1 MVHETAPEAR
11 GVHLFP
17 LFQSL
22 PASARGVVRASIRT
36 GALVRPVIVKLW
48 RARFGLTA
56 AALILSAVGANAAEE
71 LKPAEGAK
79 PAFVLND
86 LSGADVTLGAQ
97 RGRVVLVHFFATW
110 CEPCREE
117 LPALKRLIERAAAS
131 PVTVLAISVGEVDA
145 RVTRF
150 MESIPVNFPVLL
162 DRDRAVAKAWDI
174 YALPTTYVLDET
186 LTPRLVV
193 NGEFAWDTLALDG
206 LRAMLASAP
215 AKRTTNHP
223 TSNRIQEGG

>member
-1 MVHETAPEAR
+1 
-11 GVHLFP
+11 
-17 LFQSL
+17 
-22 PASARGVVRASIRT
+22 
-36 GALVRPVIVKLW
+36 LW
-48 RARFGLTA
+48 PARFGLA
-56 AALILSAVGANAAEE
+56 AVALILCAPGARAAEE

-86 LSGADVTLGAQ
+86 LSGADVMLGAH

-117 LPALKRLIERAAAS
+117 LPALKRLVERAAAS

-150 MESIPVNFPVLL
+150 MQNIPVNFPVLR
-162 DRDRAVAKAWDI
+162 DRDRAVAKGWDV

-186 LTPRLVV
+186 LTPKLVV

-206 LRAMLASAP
+206 LRAMLAASP
-215 AKRTTNHP
+215 AKRTTNHS
-223 TSNRIQEGG
+223 SNRTQEGG